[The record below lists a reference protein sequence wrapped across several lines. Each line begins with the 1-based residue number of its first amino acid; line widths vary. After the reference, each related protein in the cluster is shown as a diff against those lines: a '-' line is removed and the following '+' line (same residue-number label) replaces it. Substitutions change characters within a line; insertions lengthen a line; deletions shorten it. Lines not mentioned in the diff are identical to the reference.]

1 MDKRPYNPGIVHR
14 RSFLKT
20 AAVCAAA
27 SMWGGCWGRAS
38 RANSPNIIVIF
49 ADDLGYGDLGSYGS
63 TTILTPNLDR
73 LASEGIRFTDYRSVC
88 SVCSPSRASLLTGRY
103 PSRCGMP
110 YAVGGVYSD
119 LGLQESEVTVAE
131 LLQEQGYRTACIGKW
146 HLGIPQ
152 GFDFRTH
159 TGFTSTS
166 EFHPRSHGFDLFYG
180 MVGNTHPDGSTPL
193 LENDGIVDP
202 DAHVTTITEHFT
214 RRAVEFIDAEPR
226 RPFFLYLPHT
236 RSHAPWMA
244 NPRFAGKSQAGV
256 YGDMVEEIDWSTGE
270 ILNHLEHSGRAAE
283 TLVIFTSDNGSSS
296 SPTYGSNGHFRGGK
310 GSTFEG
316 GMRVPCIMR
325 WPGQIAAGQT
335 SDAMINAMDILPTA
349 AAVTGARLPRDRVLD
364 GVDLSPI
371 LKGVASADAEER
383 VFYYY
388 NGLNLQAVREG
399 RWKLHLPRRSEML
412 VWWESGLRELEAP
425 LLYDLVEDPGESRDV
440 AAQHPEIVDRLLAEA
455 ERARGELGSWE
466 QKGSDQQPIEHL
478 MDDRRSLR
486 HLRTQQG
493 HQALGRE
500 TSHD

>member
-1 MDKRPYNPGIVHR
+1 MDKRPYNPRIVHR

-20 AAVCAAA
+20 AAVCATA
-27 SMWGGCWGRAS
+27 SVWGGCWGTES
-38 RANSPNIIVIF
+38 RANSPNIILIF
-49 ADDLGYGDLGSYGS
+49 ADDLGYGDLGCYGS
-63 TTILTPNLDR
+63 TTIHTPNLDR
-73 LASEGIRFTDYRSVC
+73 LANEGIRFTDYRSVC

-119 LGLQESEVTVAE
+119 LGLQEGEVTVAE
-131 LLQEQGYRTACIGKW
+131 LLKEHGYRTACIGKW

-152 GFDFRTH
+152 GFDFQTH
-159 TGFTSTS
+159 KGFTSNS
-166 EFHPRSHGFDLFYG
+166 EFHPKRHGFDLFYG

-214 RRAVEFIDAEPR
+214 RRAAEFIDAEPR

-236 RSHAPWMA
+236 RSHAPWMP
-244 NPRFAGKSQAGV
+244 NPRFAGKSKGGV

-270 ILNHLEHSGRAAE
+270 ILNHLERSGRAAE
-283 TLVIFTSDNGSSS
+283 TLVIFASDNGSSPS
-296 SPTYGSNGHFRGGK
+296 AAYGSNGSLRGGK

-335 SDAMINAMDILPTA
+335 SDAMINAMDFLPTA
-349 AAVTGARLPRDRVLD
+349 AAVTGARLPQDRVLD
-364 GVDLSPI
+364 GIDLSPV
-371 LKGVASADAEER
+371 LKGQASADTEVR

-412 VWWESGLRELEAP
+412 VWWESGLRELEEP
-425 LLYDLVEDPGESRDV
+425 LLFDLVEDPGEARDV
-440 AAQHPEIVDRLLAEA
+440 AAQHPEIVNRLLAEA
-455 ERARGELGSWE
+455 KRARTELGSWE
-466 QKGSDQQPIEHL
+466 RKGIDQHPIEHL

-493 HQALGRE
+493 HRALGRE